1 MTQTQQTPSV
11 GRIVHIHRGGGW
23 GKDSEPRAGIITGV
37 NPDGTI
43 DAHLF
48 LRRRDLDGIAVP
60 TAFLAGVPVK
70 TDDLLQL
77 GDGAY
82 AFEFPPFVP
91 PKSASTTPPLTDEQR
106 RDIADQDSD
115 ASSTMTASEF
125 ENKDNGGA

>member
-1 MTQTQQTPSV
+1 MNQTQQTPSV

-43 DAHLF
+43 DAFLF
-48 LRRRDLDGIAVP
+48 LRRCDLEGVAVP
-60 TAFLAGVPVK
+60 SSFLAGVPQAHPAEVI
-70 TDDLLQL
+70 
-77 GDGAY
+77 GDGVY
-82 AFEFPPFVP
+82 VFNFPPFVP
-91 PKSASTTPPLTDEQR
+91 PKSASTTPPLTDEQK

-125 ENKDNGGA
+125 ENKDNGDA